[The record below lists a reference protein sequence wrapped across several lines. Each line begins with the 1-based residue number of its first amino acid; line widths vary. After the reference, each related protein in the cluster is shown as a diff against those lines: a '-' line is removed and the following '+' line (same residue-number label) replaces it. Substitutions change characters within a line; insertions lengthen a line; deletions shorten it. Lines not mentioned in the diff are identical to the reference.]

1 MSNKQ
6 NSYPLGAH
14 LIVKNLGYS
23 HHGIYA
29 GQGRVIHYSGL
40 AHFFKKKPIEMTS
53 LEQFSRGRKIIIRK
67 YYQPPYSG
75 PRVVK
80 RMKSRMHENNYHLI
94 MNNCEHLCT
103 WAITGVESSPQ
114 VVKMMNRL
122 TTIGYISSAMTYM
135 NSLFITAATT
145 CFALVIYIKVKL
157 RAKAKM
163 PFQSRLAPC
172 ENDLVKPESQTQKQ
186 SMQDNPPQQTV
197 RPDQPKTPAQN
208 NHLEP

>member
-1 MSNKQ
+1 MSSQQ
-6 NSYPLGAH
+6 NRYPLGAH

-29 GQGRVIHYSGL
+29 GQSRVIHYSGL
-40 AHFFKKKPIEMTS
+40 AHFFKKKPIEMTT
-53 LEQFSRGRKIIIRK
+53 LEQFSHGRKVIIRH
-67 YYQPPYSG
+67 YDQSLYSG
-75 PRVVK
+75 AQVVK

-114 VVKMMNRL
+114 VLQMMNRL
-122 TTIGYISSAMTYM
+122 TAIGYISSAMTYM

-163 PFQSRLAPC
+163 PFQSQYPPC
-172 ENDLVKPESQTQKQ
+172 EEDPQVHHHATEQTNATEIKNNI
-186 SMQDNPPQQTV
+186 SPQD
-197 RPDQPKTPAQN
+197 
-208 NHLEP
+208 